1 MKHSWTRKVWFIKE
15 QKNAESFLLISAALK
30 VLHKLMAYEI
40 ITMSSFHAAA
50 MMGHHDII
58 LALLDKVSSN
68 SAKVMNNEMPNNI
81 TKNSQNSPKVN
92 YFGLRENI
100 YYN

>member
-1 MKHSWTRKVWFIKE
+1 MK
-15 QKNAESFLLISAALK
+15 QNAESFLLISAALK

-68 SAKVMNNEMPNNI
+68 SAKIINNNLQHPN
-81 TKNSQNSPKVN
+81 K
-92 YFGLRENI
+92 E
-100 YYN
+100 